1 VNGST
6 GPRSTGADERLAG
19 LVRLARILADSR
31 SVEEVAERCAEE
43 GRFAFGAD
51 SVSVGQLEREHGI
64 VRVVVTVGAGVP
76 LARRF
81 PVDEQYRLAD
91 FPLLG
96 LMVDEARPWHLSV
109 DNPDSGPG
117 ERALLQRLGA
127 TSALATPVLSE
138 GRVWG
143 ELFAT
148 RGDGQA
154 AFDDDDLAFA
164 QAFAGMVSAGLAQ
177 VEHLARV
184 EHLAYHDPLTGLGNR
199 RLVEEELEA
208 ALDAQHAGG
217 PPVTVVMA
225 DVNRLKQAN
234 DRYGHQAGDRALVAI
249 ANALSLA
256 TGTVPGAVA
265 GRIGGDEFCAVLPG
279 YGSAIG
285 QALAAAFLRGTADA
299 PYGVSV
305 ACGLASTELE
315 PGRLSAAR
323 LFALADGAQ
332 YEAKRAGAQH
342 PVVAGPGS
350 ERGERRA
357 LRGTGEEP
365 GLLDGVLDAL
375 DGREGE
381 PAAERIGFAA
391 VTLAGRL
398 GAAGWVVSRL
408 RAGAALPV
416 VFEARREGAFVTA
429 SVPAPPRAAWLAKA
443 RSHGTV
449 VSLADDEVP
458 LAGVRGVSWVVAA
471 ASGDWL
477 VELLCDGPPPPVD
490 APAVLRAALGVAL
503 SG

>member
-1 VNGST
+1 
-6 GPRSTGADERLAG
+6 
-19 LVRLARILADSR
+19 
-31 SVEEVAERCAEE
+31 
-43 GRFAFGAD
+43 
-51 SVSVGQLEREHGI
+51 
-64 VRVVVTVGAGVP
+64 
-76 LARRF
+76 
-81 PVDEQYRLAD
+81 
-91 FPLLG
+91 
-96 LMVDEARPWHLSV
+96 M
-109 DNPDSGPG
+109 
-117 ERALLQRLGA
+117 
-127 TSALATPVLSE
+127 
-138 GRVWG
+138 
-143 ELFAT
+143 
-148 RGDGQA
+148 
-154 AFDDDDLAFA
+154 
-164 QAFAGMVSAGLAQ
+164 
-177 VEHLARV
+177 
-184 EHLAYHDPLTGLGNR
+184 
-199 RLVEEELEA
+199 
-208 ALDAQHAGG
+208 
-217 PPVTVVMA
+217 
-225 DVNRLKQAN
+225 
-234 DRYGHQAGDRALVAI
+234 AI

>member
-1 VNGST
+1 MNGPRL
-6 GPRSTGADERLAG
+6 PRSTGADERLAG

-31 SVEEVAERCAEE
+31 SVEEVAERAAEE

-51 SVSVGQLEREHGI
+51 SVSLGQLEREHGI
-64 VRVVVTVGAGVP
+64 VRVVVTVGAAV
-76 LARRF
+76 AAADRF
-81 PVDEQYRLAD
+81 PLNEQYRLTD

-96 LMVDEARPWHLSV
+96 LMVDEARPWHMRL
-109 DNPDSGPG
+109 DDADAGPG
-117 ERALLQRLGA
+117 ERELLQRLGA

-148 RGDGQA
+148 RGGQVPP
-154 AFDDDDLAFA
+154 FDDDDLAFA

-199 RLVEEELEA
+199 RLVEERLEA
-208 ALDAQHAGG
+208 ALDASHEAG

-225 DVNRLKQAN
+225 DVNRLKEAN
-234 DRYGHQAGDRALVAI
+234 DRYGHEAGDRALVAI

-279 YGSAIG
+279 YGTAVG

-305 ACGLASTELE
+305 ACGLASTENE
-315 PGRLSAAR
+315 PSPLSAAR
-323 LFALADGAQ
+323 LFALADAAQ
-332 YEAKRAGAQH
+332 YEAKRAGAVH
-342 PVVAGPGS
+342 PVVAGPSS

-357 LRGTGEEP
+357 LRGRSEEP
-365 GLLDGVLDAL
+365 GLLSSVLDAL
-375 DGREGE
+375 EASSGRHPSERVAV
-381 PAAERIGFAA
+381 AAAA
-391 VTLAGRL
+391 LADRL
-398 GAAGWVVSRL
+398 SAAGWVVSRL
-408 RAGAALPV
+408 REGAALPL

-429 SVPAPPRAAWLAKA
+429 SVPASARADWMVRA

-449 VSLADDEVP
+449 VGVDDEDVP
-458 LAGVRGVSWVVAA
+458 LAAVRGAARVVVA

-477 VELLCDGPPPPVD
+477 VELLCDGPPPVD
-490 APAVLRAALGVAL
+490 AAAVLRAALGVAL
-503 SG
+503 GP

>member
-1 VNGST
+1 VNGARS
-6 GPRSTGADERLAG
+6 PRSTGADERLAG
-19 LVRLARILADSR
+19 LVRLARILADAR
-31 SVEEVAERCAEE
+31 SVEEVAERAAEE

-51 SVSVGQLEREHGI
+51 SVSLGQLEREHGI
-64 VRVVVTVGAGVP
+64 VRVVVTVGALVP
-76 LARRF
+76 FEDRF

-96 LMVDEARPWHLSV
+96 LMVDEARPWHMRL
-109 DNPDSGPG
+109 DNPDAGPG
-117 ERALLQRLGA
+117 ERELLERLGA

-148 RGDGQA
+148 RGAGVVP
-154 AFDDDDLAFA
+154 FDDDDLAFA
-164 QAFAGMVSAGLAQ
+164 QAFAGMVSSGLAQ
-177 VEHLARV
+177 VEYLARV

-234 DRYGHQAGDRALVAI
+234 DRFGHEAGDRALVAI

-285 QALAAAFLRGTADA
+285 EALAAAFLRGTADA

-315 PGRLSAAR
+315 PGRVSAAR

-332 YEAKRAGAQH
+332 YEAKRAGAHH
-342 PVVAGPGS
+342 PVIAGPAS
-350 ERGERRA
+350 ERGERRS
-357 LRGTGEEP
+357 LRGRGEEP
-365 GLLDGVLDAL
+365 GLLDLVLDAL
-375 DGREGE
+375 DGRDRQ
-381 PAAERIGFAA
+381 PPAERIGLAA
-391 VTLAGRL
+391 AALAGRL

-408 RAGAALPV
+408 RGGAALPV

-429 SVPAPPRAAWLAKA
+429 SVPAPARASWLARA

-449 VSLADDEVP
+449 VGVEDEDVP
-458 LAGVRGVSWVVAA
+458 LAAVRGSSRVVVA

-477 VELLCDGPPPPVD
+477 VELLCDGGPPPVD

-503 SG
+503 GA